1 MLPPSDLFKPL
12 LRWAVTYQH
21 HPQPFMSHTMD
32 LDMKTI
38 AWGQHMAKRTKKA
51 PPQMARWAEGVRFL
65 WEMGVALQLHSF
77 FCTIFALLTT
87 ALAAEM

>member
-1 MLPPSDLFKPL
+1 
-12 LRWAVTYQH
+12 
-21 HPQPFMSHTMD
+21 MSHTMD

-38 AWGQHMAKRTKKA
+38 AWGQHMAKRTQKA

-65 WEMGVALQLHSF
+65 WEMGVALQN
-77 FCTIFALLTT
+77 TIFALLTT